1 MHDGEHYECKK
12 VEFETSPKMSSYLTA
27 AAIGDYQFV
36 EGEMNGV
43 NQRIYFPIQ
52 NKKRATFA
60 LDMSLKVLTFYEK
73 KLKIKFPLKKM
84 YSLAVNDFKAGAMEN
99 LGLVTYRDIRLM
111 CDEQKSTLN
120 IKQHVALVIAHG
132 MILFVL
138 FLYIVDDFII
148 FFF

>member
-1 MHDGEHYECKK
+1 MHDGEHYECKR

-27 AAIGDYQFV
+27 AAIGDYKYV
-36 EGEMNGV
+36 EGKMNGV
-43 NQRIYFPIQ
+43 KQRIYFPIQ
-52 NKKRATFA
+52 NPKRATFA

-111 CDEQKSTLN
+111 CDERKSTLN

-132 MILFVL
+132 MIYYEKRCSM
-138 FLYIVDDFII
+138 FLYRFTN
-148 FFF
+148 